1 MRRPNHASRFEGI
14 AKTNV
19 QASRASDT
27 EILQSQVN
35 KAAKKRLS
43 LNGLEILHG
52 RLFTMK
58 IPTQNCEHSG
68 VAQEH
73 AATAFIVV
81 VQVAIRLC
89 PPA

>member
-1 MRRPNHASRFEGI
+1 
-14 AKTNV
+14 
-19 QASRASDT
+19 
-27 EILQSQVN
+27 L
-35 KAAKKRLS
+35 
-43 LNGLEILHG
+43 
-52 RLFTMK
+52 LFTMK

-73 AATAFIVV
+73 APTAFIVV